1 MKIAHTLA
9 GAAFAAGLTLAASA
23 DAEILAMMNYET
35 KSPDSLKTLKT
46 PIVPQ
51 PRKEGIAIMDVD
63 PASPN
68 FGNILIDIPL
78 PADLIAHHLFYN
90 RDMSKIYLTAL
101 GQPAGEVERAAAPGH
116 TVVPVLHQPSLGDSE
131 QVGLAPGGVGEV

>member
-1 MKIAHTLA
+1 MKHAHI
-9 GAAFAAGLTLAASA
+9 LAAAAAIAVGMSFA
-23 DAEILAMMNYET
+23 MTANAEILAMMNYES
-35 KSPDSLKTLKT
+35 KSPDSLKALKT

-51 PRKEGIAIMDVD
+51 PRKEGIAIIDVD
-63 PASPN
+63 PDSAN

-101 GQPAGEVERAAAPGH
+101 GQPA
-116 TVVPVLHQPSLGDSE
+116 LHVIDLSQNP
-131 QVGLAPGGVGEV
+131 

>member
-1 MKIAHTLA
+1 MRIAYTLA
-9 GAAFAAGLTLAASA
+9 AAAFAAGLSLTMSA
-23 DAEILAMMNYET
+23 HAEILAMMNYET
-35 KSPDSLKTLKT
+35 KSPDSLKALKT

-63 PASPN
+63 PASAN

-90 RDMSKIYLTAL
+90 RDMSKIYLTYGFRENDSKAL
-101 GQPAGEVERAAAPGH
+101 LLGIAA
-116 TVVPVLHQPSLGDSE
+116 L
-131 QVGLAPGGVGEV
+131 